1 MAATITPRDRPIH
14 LLQVKLQLQWIF
26 QIPRVQHQG
35 RGWGYGSAPLPLD
48 VRPYFI
54 VGKWHACLRVA
65 ENRNPNMNEPTSH
78 VNPSDDA
85 RVVKPGVY
93 LTTDTATQA
102 FYWRLRIEEYARL
115 TILPLAKER
124 GEKEHDSRKWE
135 KRMP

>member
-1 MAATITPRDRPIH
+1 
-14 LLQVKLQLQWIF
+14 
-26 QIPRVQHQG
+26 
-35 RGWGYGSAPLPLD
+35 
-48 VRPYFI
+48 
-54 VGKWHACLRVA
+54 
-65 ENRNPNMNEPTSH
+65 MNEPTSH

-124 GEKEHDSRKWE
+124 GEKEHDSKE
-135 KRMP
+135 VGDENAMTLIGLLNVVPSTSIMAKDSGPYG